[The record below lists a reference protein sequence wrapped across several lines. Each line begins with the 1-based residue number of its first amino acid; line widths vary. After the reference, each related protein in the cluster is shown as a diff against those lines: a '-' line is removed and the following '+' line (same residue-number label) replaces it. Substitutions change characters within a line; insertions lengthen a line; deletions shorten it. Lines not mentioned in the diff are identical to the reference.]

1 MGRSCWRRSRDGS
14 HCHGHRVH
22 TRRGRVASRAYFVS
36 QSDQATAGFD
46 DAAGIIITVL
56 FAITVVPAFALVL
69 TRKLPRTALTLAL
82 AFPAIFAILFVAVII
97 AFT

>member
-1 MGRSCWRRSRDGS
+1 MTV
-14 HCHGHRVH
+14 RVV
-22 TRRGRVASRAYFVS
+22 TVIVCILDMIGWLLGAIAYFVS

-46 DAAGIIITVL
+46 EAAGVIITVTICYHRRARL
-56 FAITVVPAFALVL
+56 RARADEQT
-69 TRKLPRTALTLAL
+69 TEDSLTLAL

>member
-1 MGRSCWRRSRDGS
+1 MTV
-14 HCHGHRVH
+14 RVV
-22 TRRGRVASRAYFVS
+22 TVIVCILDVVGWLLTAIAYFVS

-46 DAAGIIITVL
+46 DAVGMIITVL